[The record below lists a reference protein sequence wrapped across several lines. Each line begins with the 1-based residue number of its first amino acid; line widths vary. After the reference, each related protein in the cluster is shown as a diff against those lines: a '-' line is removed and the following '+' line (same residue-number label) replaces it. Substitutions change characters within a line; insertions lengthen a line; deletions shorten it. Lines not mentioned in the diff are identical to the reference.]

1 VAPVF
6 TPPHTTGDTMPSLL
20 DLRPDPLIQRLND
33 WMDNWDPLH
42 RDGFMRRDHMIRVEE
57 TMRDGTLEIRAELPG
72 IDPDDD
78 VEIDLVDGLLTISAE
93 RSDERSESDDGRT
106 FSEFRYGSFQR
117 SLRVPADTDP
127 SKIAAEYRHG
137 ILTITVPMPSA
148 SKSETTRIPITKS

>member
-1 VAPVF
+1 
-6 TPPHTTGDTMPSLL
+6 MPSLL
-20 DLRPDPLIQRLND
+20 DLRPDPIIQRLND

-78 VEIDLVDGLLTISAE
+78 VEIDLADGLLTISAE

-106 FSEFRYGSFQR
+106 FSEFRYGSFRR
-117 SLRVPADTDP
+117 SLRVPADTDA
-127 SKIAAEYRHG
+127 SKISAEYRHG
-137 ILTITVPMPSA
+137 ILMITVPMPSA
-148 SKSETTRIPITKS
+148 AKAESTRIPIKKK